1 MAPSGIILEPNEKV
15 FLATRPLFLWEPL
28 VIIDILLLILAL
40 YFTSVQPGL
49 MALFL
54 AVFALLTLWL
64 VVQWIPWSAKWYV
77 LTDRRVLTTRV
88 VLNRTQ
94 AALLLDRAQDASI
107 PHPFPLAMIRDYGVP
122 HPQSAGQRAPD
133 TDE

>member
-1 MAPSGIILEPNEKV
+1 MAPPGIILEPNEKV
-15 FLATRPLFLWEPL
+15 ILATRPLFLWEPL

-49 MALFL
+49 MVLFL

-77 LTDRRVLTTRV
+77 LTDRRVITKRG

-94 AALLLDRAQDASI
+94 AALLLDRVQDARI
-107 PHPFPLAMIRDYGVP
+107 AHAFPLPMIRDYGVLRLEP
-122 HPQSAGQRAPD
+122 PGAPPQGP
-133 TDE
+133 